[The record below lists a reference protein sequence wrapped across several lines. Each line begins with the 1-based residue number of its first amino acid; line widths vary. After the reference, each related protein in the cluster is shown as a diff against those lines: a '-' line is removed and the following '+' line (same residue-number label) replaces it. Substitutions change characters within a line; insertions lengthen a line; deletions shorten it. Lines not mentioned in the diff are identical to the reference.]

1 MELFDLDSKVA
12 IVTGCSSLIGI
23 GFAIAE
29 GLAEAGADIA
39 GVARSDLSEMKE
51 RIESETG
58 RKFLKIQAD
67 LLEEESID
75 EIMEKTLNEYG
86 KIDILI
92 NNAGIIRRNPILE
105 FPEEDWD
112 DVLTVNLRNLFL
124 LTQKTAKY
132 FVENNIKGKIINIA
146 SMLSYQGGKF
156 VPSYTASKHAV
167 AGITKSFCNELAA
180 EDINV
185 NAIAPGYIATN
196 NTAPL
201 RKDEERARSILGRIP
216 AGRWG
221 KNEDLKGAAI
231 FLASNASNY
240 VHGAIIPVDGGW
252 LAS

>member
-1 MELFDLDSKVA
+1 MELFKLDGKVA
-12 IVTGCSSLIGI
+12 IVTGCSSLEGI
-23 GFAIAE
+23 GYAIAE
-29 GLAEAGADIA
+29 GLAEAGADIV
-39 GVARSDLSEMKE
+39 GVDRNGLSHIKSA
-51 RIESETG
+51 IETG
-58 RKFLKIQAD
+58 TGKRFLEIQAD

-75 EIMEKTLNEYG
+75 KIVETTLFEYG

-92 NNAGIIRRNPILE
+92 NNAGMIKRSPVVE
-105 FPEEDWD
+105 FSMQDWD
-112 DVLTVNLRNLFL
+112 DVLTVNLRSLFL
-124 LTQKTAKY
+124 LTQKIARY
-132 FVENNIKGKIINIA
+132 YIENRKKGKIISIA

-156 VPSYTASKHAV
+156 VPSYTASKHGV

-180 EDINV
+180 KNINV

-201 RKDEERARSILGRIP
+201 RQDKERSKGILERIP

-231 FLASNASNY
+231 FLASEASDY
-240 VHGAIIPVDGGW
+240 VHGSIIPVDGGW